1 MVGLVVI
8 MLAAAGRV
16 KFHHVEGGAPTDL
29 PEVAVCIAGAARSFA
44 TVPILR
50 ALKRNV
56 LQSTSYSA
64 SAFAALSYDTFSPQV
79 RSGGASHA
87 CAIASHTRAF
97 RISGDGV
104 QRDAH
109 EVFVD
114 ETGGPACSAASAA

>member
-1 MVGLVVI
+1 MVGLVVV

-16 KFHHVEGGAPTDL
+16 KVHHVEGGAPTDL

-64 SAFAALSYDTFSPQV
+64 SALVRHLFAAGPLRRRIARLRYCF
-79 RSGGASHA
+79 SHA
-87 CAIASHTRAF
+87 RAF
-97 RISGDGV
+97 RIRVWS
-104 QRDAH
+104 
-109 EVFVD
+109 
-114 ETGGPACSAASAA
+114 TT